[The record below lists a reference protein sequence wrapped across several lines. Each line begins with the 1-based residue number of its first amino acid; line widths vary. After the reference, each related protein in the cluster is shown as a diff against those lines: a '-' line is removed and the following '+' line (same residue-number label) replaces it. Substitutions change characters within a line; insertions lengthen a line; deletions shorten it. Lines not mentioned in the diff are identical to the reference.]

1 VTAVLGRER
10 ELALVDAFL
19 RFEAEGSRV
28 LLFEGE
34 AGAGKTTLLLAGAQR
49 AGELGFRVL
58 EARPAASERELS
70 FAALGDLL
78 GNAYDEIDELPAP
91 QRRALRIALLLDATD
106 GDAPDQRAVGAAVLG
121 LIRRL
126 AVDKLLLALDDVQWL
141 DPPSAAALQ
150 FALRRLRHEPV
161 CVLGTSRPDAVNLDV
176 EATERVEVG
185 ALSYDALDR
194 LIRMRLG
201 VRFLRPTLLQLEAA
215 SGGNPFYALEIAASL
230 ARSGGYPDAG
240 EPLPIPSQLR
250 QVVHERLALL
260 TPAAREASRAA
271 AALAQPTQSL
281 VKRASRNAEA
291 GISDAVAAGILDRHG
306 EVLRFAHPLLA
317 STLYEDLPSGERRAL
332 HARLAD
338 LVDDPEERAR
348 HLAEAAS
355 GPDETVASA
364 LEAAA
369 ASVAQRGAPEAAA
382 RLAKQAVEL
391 TPGGRSEPLHR
402 RRLAW
407 ARLCLGAGDPARAV
421 MLLEDQLESSEPGR
435 QRAEVQLELGR
446 ARFATHGIPAARACY
461 ERSLDELE
469 ETDDLELRTIAQLE
483 LASAHLAERLTAS
496 DASEKAIALAE
507 KLGDPA
513 LLARA
518 LGIHGWKLTA
528 GEPPTAEYWQ
538 QAMQIEND
546 AGELRYRGPTHAYAW
561 ETFLR
566 GDAAAGATL
575 LNRVTDAM
583 RRRGDPELPLL
594 LLDMSDAARAAGAW
608 DAASGYANEAYELV
622 TQTGREAIEPLCVA
636 YRGRFALLRGDLE
649 LARSLTNEALALVAD
664 HARSDAGP
672 AAFDD
677 RVVHALASSLLG
689 RIAALSGD
697 HEEAHRWFQAD
708 VGIARE
714 LGLRDGLAE
723 ALHSDIASLVALGA
737 TEQAVRE
744 LRELDELAATLG
756 TPIDA
761 LAARAHGL
769 VATSSD
775 PVAALEHFERA
786 ADLFEALPAPWPFE
800 EAKTLLMLGVA
811 LRRLKRRRE
820 ARQTLV
826 RARALFEAL
835 GAALWVKDADAELRR
850 ISGRASTP
858 GSLTPAEE
866 RVATLVAEGRSN
878 REVASTLFLSDRTVE
893 GHLSRIYRKLGV
905 RSRAELTAMLA
916 NQDRA
921 S

>member
-1 VTAVLGRER
+1 MTAVLGRER
-10 ELALVDAFL
+10 ELALADAFL
-19 RFEAEGSRV
+19 GFEAEGSRV

-34 AGAGKTTLLLAGAQR
+34 AGVGKTTLWLAGVQR
-49 AGELGFRVL
+49 ASELGFRVL

-78 GNAYDEIDELPAP
+78 GSAYDEIDGLPAP
-91 QRRALRIALLLDATD
+91 QRRALRIALLLDETD

-121 LIRRL
+121 LFRQL
-126 AVDKLLLALDDVQWL
+126 AVDKLLIALDDVQWL

-150 FALRRLRHEPV
+150 FALRRLRHESV
-161 CVLGTSRPDAVNLDV
+161 CVLGTSRPDTRSLDI

-185 ALSYDALDR
+185 PLSYDDLDR

-230 ARSGGYPDAG
+230 ARSGGHPDAG
-240 EPLPIPSQLR
+240 EPLPIPSQLLE
-250 QVVHERLALL
+250 VVRERLALL

-281 VKRASRNAEA
+281 VQRASQDAGA
-291 GISDAVAAGILDRHG
+291 GISDAVAAGVLDRHA
-306 EVLRFAHPLLA
+306 EVLRFTHPLLA
-317 STLYEDLPSGERRAL
+317 STLYDELSSSERRAL
-332 HARLAD
+332 HARLAE

-369 ASVAQRGAPEAAA
+369 ASVARRGAPEAAA
-382 RLAKQAVEL
+382 RLAKLAVEL

-421 MLLEDQLESSEPGR
+421 MLLEDQLELSEPGR
-435 QRAEVQLELGR
+435 QRAEVELELGR

-461 ERSLDELE
+461 ERSLHELE
-469 ETDDLELRTIAQLE
+469 GTDELELRTIAQLE
-483 LASAHLAERLTAS
+483 LASAHLDERLTAS
-496 DASEKAIALAE
+496 DASDKAIALAE

-528 GEPPTAEYWQ
+528 GEAPTEEYWQ

-561 ETFLR
+561 ETFMR
-566 GDAAAGATL
+566 GDAAAGAAL
-575 LNRVTDAM
+575 LDRVTGAM

-594 LLDMSDAARAAGAW
+594 LLDMSDAARATGAW
-608 DAASGYANEAYELV
+608 DAASGYADEAYDLV
-622 TQTGREAIEPLCVA
+622 VQTGREAIEPRCVA
-636 YRGRFALLRGDLE
+636 YRGRFALLRGDVE
-649 LARSLTNEALALVAD
+649 LARSLTDEALALLAQ
-664 HARSDAGP
+664 HAVSDVGSV
-672 AAFDD
+672 AFDD
-677 RVVHALASSLLG
+677 RVVQALASSLLG
-689 RIAALSGD
+689 RIATLSGH
-697 HEEAHRWFQAD
+697 HEEAHRWFQTD
-708 VGIARE
+708 VGISRQ

-723 ALHSDIASLVALGA
+723 GLHSDIASLVALGA
-737 TEQAVRE
+737 TEEAVRE

-756 TPIDA
+756 APIDA

-769 VATSSD
+769 VAASSD
-775 PVAALEHFERA
+775 PVAALAYFERA
-786 ADLFEALPAPWPFE
+786 VDLFGALPAPWPFE
-800 EAKTLLMLGVA
+800 EAKTLLMLGA
-811 LRRLKRRRE
+811 TLRRLKRRRE
-820 ARQTLV
+820 ARETLV
-826 RARALFEAL
+826 RARALFEVL
-835 GAALWVKDADAELRR
+835 GAALWVEEADAELRR

-866 RVATLVAEGRSN
+866 RVATLVAAGRSN
-878 REVASTLFLSDRTVE
+878 REVASTLFVSDRTVE

-916 NQDRA
+916 KQHRT